1 MRYEALKVGLV
12 VRGLCV
18 SCSIHSLMLRCGVDV
33 DLAMYNRSVV
43 TTRACL
49 FDVDVGRQASSGS

>member
-1 MRYEALKVGLV
+1 M
-12 VRGLCV
+12 
-18 SCSIHSLMLRCGVDV
+18 SCSIHSLVLRCSLDV

-49 FDVDVGRQASSGS
+49 VDVDVGRQASSGS